1 MNSNVSALSAR
12 RETAGIRRRRTWW
25 IVLLPIAVVV
35 TVTQA
40 LNSRS
45 QVVVELATMAL
56 GALTAAAFVVTSL
69 FSVDSRER
77 TSWICLAA
85 GQICLAAGQ
94 GYAVLAPIDKHSFFD
109 FGDALYIGFFTT
121 AALGLLMQPMR
132 SLTRMQ
138 QRRFRLDI
146 AMTAISSSLVYGI
159 LVLTS
164 TSPAASTEMSAQLLR
179 PLLDLILVWVVVVVL
194 LRQSSPSLWQLAYGC
209 GVLLLASAHVMFLA
223 TRFGLLTDLRYG
235 VVVTL
240 SYSMSTVA
248 MLSAALLHYYRAL
261 FRIKWSRIQRVAVS
275 RFAPLLTEY
284 ILPYG
289 WTIAAIGLILLLY
302 GHWNI
307 PMQDSDLLFVGV
319 GSSLILLVSIARRW
333 LTMEENA
340 DLVQRQVRVLGAA
353 RALAQPLDLRT
364 VPKCIL
370 EQAANLIPN
379 DEAHLA
385 LLREGDEAMVTS
397 ACSDGRFRRSDAA
410 TLLRLDA
417 AALATLNGVT
427 VLSPKVRTDAPEHSA
442 VAMRILTMIRRAVWG
457 DVEPSPRKVWIVAPL
472 TADHKTIGVLLIGLI
487 SRRWKAS
494 DHPMMLDAFLQ
505 QAAAAVVNARL
516 RQQQSDMAAMA
527 ERSRLSRE
535 LHDSV
540 LQAIFGCSLG
550 LRTAQHHVESANTS
564 AHDALA
570 YSLRLVEGAISEMRA
585 LIFELRPETLANE
598 GLLIA
603 LQKQAQSLCDRHSVL
618 ASVHSGNGEPALADA
633 EKETFYRIAIEAL
646 QNVIKHARA
655 RRVDIELHETTQ
667 RVCMVI
673 NDDGVGFDTAGDF
686 RGHLGLVRMHERAA
700 QAGAA
705 LVLTSAPGSGTRIEL
720 CKSGAA
726 TPP

>member
-12 RETAGIRRRRTWW
+12 RETAGIRRRWAWW
-25 IVLLPIAVVV
+25 IVLLPIAVVLM
-35 TVTQA
+35 VTQA
-40 LNSRS
+40 LNSKN
-45 QVVVELATMAL
+45 QVVVEFAAMAL
-56 GALTAAAFVVTSL
+56 GALTAAAFVVTLL
-69 FSVDSRER
+69 FNVDGRER
-77 TSWICLAA
+77 MSWTCLAA

-94 GYAVLAPIDKHSFFD
+94 VYTSLAPIDKRSLFNI
-109 FGDALYIGFFTT
+109 GDALYIGFFATV
-121 AALGLLMQPMR
+121 ALGLLMQPMR
-132 SLTRMQ
+132 WLTRLQ
-138 QRRFRLDI
+138 QRQFRLDI

-164 TSPAASTEMSAQLLR
+164 VGPDAAQEASEQLMR
-179 PLLDLILVWVVVVVL
+179 PLLDLILIWVVGAVL
-194 LRQSSPSLWQLAYGC
+194 LRQGSPLPWQLAYGC
-209 GVLLLASAHVMFLA
+209 GVLFLVLSDAISLAMHFGPSSDL
-223 TRFGLLTDLRYG
+223 RFGIVVNVLR
-235 VVVTL
+235 
-240 SYSMSTVA
+240 SMSAIA
-248 MLSAALLHYYRAL
+248 MLSAALMQYYRAHL
-261 FRIKWSRIQRVAVS
+261 RIQWPGIGHRAVHK
-275 RFAPLLTEY
+275 FASVITEFV
-284 ILPYG
+284 LPYG
-289 WTIAAIGLILLLY
+289 WTTLALGVMLLRY
-302 GHWNI
+302 GYVRI
-307 PMQDSDLLFVGV
+307 PMQVSDLLFVGV
-319 GSSLILLVSIARRW
+319 GSSSILLVSIARRW

-340 DLVQRQVRVLGAA
+340 DLMQRQARVLGAA

-364 VPKCIL
+364 VPMCIL

-385 LLREGDEAMVTS
+385 LLRDGDEAVVTS
-397 ACSDGRFRRSDAA
+397 ACSDGRFRRSAA
-410 TLLRLDA
+410 ASLLRLDA
-417 AALATLNGVT
+417 AALATLNRVN
-427 VLSPKVRTDAPEHSA
+427 VFSPNVRAEAPEQNA
-442 VAMRILTMIRRAVWG
+442 ALMRILATTRRAAWG
-457 DVEPSPRKVWIVAPL
+457 DVEPSPRKIWIVALL
-472 TADHKTIGVLLIGLI
+472 TADHETIGVLLISPTS
-487 SRRWKAS
+487 SRWSAS
-494 DHPMMLDAFLQ
+494 DHLMMLDALLQ

-516 RQQQSDMAAMA
+516 RQRQTDMAATA

-550 LRTAQHHVESANTS
+550 LRTAQHYVESANTS

-598 GLLIA
+598 GLLVA
-603 LQKQAQSLCDRHSVL
+603 LQKQAQSLCDRHSIL

-686 RGHLGLVRMHERAA
+686 RGHLGLARMHERAA
-700 QAGAA
+700 QAGAT

-726 TPP
+726 TPL

>member
-1 MNSNVSALSAR
+1 M
-12 RETAGIRRRRTWW
+12 
-25 IVLLPIAVVV
+25 
-35 TVTQA
+35 
-40 LNSRS
+40 
-45 QVVVELATMAL
+45 
-56 GALTAAAFVVTSL
+56 
-69 FSVDSRER
+69 
-77 TSWICLAA
+77 
-85 GQICLAAGQ
+85 
-94 GYAVLAPIDKHSFFD
+94 
-109 FGDALYIGFFTT
+109 
-121 AALGLLMQPMR
+121 
-132 SLTRMQ
+132 
-138 QRRFRLDI
+138 
-146 AMTAISSSLVYGI
+146 
-159 LVLTS
+159 
-164 TSPAASTEMSAQLLR
+164 
-179 PLLDLILVWVVVVVL
+179 
-194 LRQSSPSLWQLAYGC
+194 
-209 GVLLLASAHVMFLA
+209 
-223 TRFGLLTDLRYG
+223 
-235 VVVTL
+235 
-240 SYSMSTVA
+240 
-248 MLSAALLHYYRAL
+248 
-261 FRIKWSRIQRVAVS
+261 
-275 RFAPLLTEY
+275 
-284 ILPYG
+284 
-289 WTIAAIGLILLLY
+289 
-302 GHWNI
+302 
-307 PMQDSDLLFVGV
+307 
-319 GSSLILLVSIARRW
+319 
-333 LTMEENA
+333 
-340 DLVQRQVRVLGAA
+340 
-353 RALAQPLDLRT
+353 
-364 VPKCIL
+364 
-370 EQAANLIPN
+370 
-379 DEAHLA
+379 
-385 LLREGDEAMVTS
+385 
-397 ACSDGRFRRSDAA
+397 
-410 TLLRLDA
+410 
-417 AALATLNGVT
+417 LNGVT

-442 VAMRILTMIRRAVWG
+442 AAMRILTMIRRAVWG

-487 SRRWKAS
+487 SRRWNAS